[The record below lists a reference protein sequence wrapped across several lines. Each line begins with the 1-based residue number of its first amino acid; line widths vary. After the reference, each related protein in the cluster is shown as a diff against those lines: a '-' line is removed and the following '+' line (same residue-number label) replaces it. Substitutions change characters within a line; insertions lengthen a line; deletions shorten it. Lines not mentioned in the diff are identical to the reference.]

1 MLTIQ
6 RFWPRVLFNVLAFT
20 SLVMLAVNAT
30 KAAQPLKPNVVIF
43 YIDDMA
49 EGLLA
54 CYGSKLVPTPHI
66 DALADNGA
74 RFTQGY
80 VTACMCAPSRV
91 ALMTGRHQQRFG
103 HDGNYRRPSERNPN
117 PVLGL
122 ELNECTFAQHM
133 KNAGYVTGI
142 SGKWHLG
149 HEDGYLPAA
158 RGFDFSF
165 GSVDNLRFD
174 KETGKA
180 MGNFFRGAH
189 ITEAPGWM
197 VTSPLYA
204 DEAIRFIEANQSRP
218 FFLYVSFNAAHAPA
232 VSSDHWKE
240 KLSHIDPKLRNK
252 AAQVAEM
259 DEAVGTVMKKLR
271 DAELES
277 NTLIFCIADNGRK
290 DFSGGLNGLEGSN
303 GLRGDKWTLWEA
315 GIRVPW
321 IVQWKGCIPRG
332 RVIDEPVIQ
341 LDVLPTAMAAA
352 GATIGETRLDGVN
365 LLPLLK
371 GTSSKLER
379 EALYWRVAS
388 QRHGIEQFAIRQGD
402 WKLVKA
408 TADDPLV
415 LVNLAEDRGELT
427 DLSGKYPEKL
437 KTLQTMWERWNATMK
452 PPAW

>member
-1 MLTIQ
+1 M
-6 RFWPRVLFNVLAFT
+6 VLIAGLFTAAVDATLA
-20 SLVMLAVNAT
+20 AG
-30 KAAQPLKPNVVIF
+30 PDKPNVVIF

-54 CYGSKLVPTPHI
+54 CYGSDLVPTPHI
-66 DALADNGA
+66 DALASDGV

-91 ALMTGRHQQRFG
+91 GLMTGRYQQSFG
-103 HDGNYRRPSERNPN
+103 HDGNYRRPSQRNPN

-122 ELNECTFAQHM
+122 DLDQTTFAQRM

-149 HEDGYLPAA
+149 HEEGYLPVA

-165 GSVDNLRFD
+165 GSVDNLGFD
-174 KETGKA
+174 KETREAK
-180 MGNFFRGAH
+180 GNFFRGSE
-189 ITEAPGWM
+189 IIVAPGWM
-197 VTSPLYA
+197 VTSPMYA
-204 DEAIRFIEANQSRP
+204 DEAGRFIEANRSRP

-232 VSSDHWKE
+232 VSSDHWKQR
-240 KLSHIDPKLRNK
+240 LAHVDPKLLNK
-252 AAQVAEM
+252 AAQVAEL

-271 DAELES
+271 DTELES
-277 NTLIFCIADNGRK
+277 DTLIFCIADNGRK
-290 DFSGGLNGLEGSN
+290 DYSGGLNGLEGSN

-321 IVQWKGCIPRG
+321 IVQWKGRIPGG

-341 LDVLPTAMAAA
+341 LDVLPAALA
-352 GATIGETRLDGVN
+352 AVGATVPETAPLDGVN
-365 LLPLLK
+365 LLPLLE
-371 GTSSKLER
+371 GATDELDR
-379 EALYWRVAS
+379 EALYWRVAG
-388 QRHGIEQFAIRQGD
+388 QRHGITQFAIRQGD

-408 TADDPLV
+408 TEDDPLV

-427 DLSGKYPEKL
+427 DLSDKHPERVT
-437 KTLQTMWERWNATMK
+437 TLRTLWERWNATMK